1 MHKSRLAAFVI
12 DTQDG
17 DLNQAKQFWS
27 KALGQDC
34 KEYDSNNFSP
44 INTPSDQPHIW
55 LHKVDHSS
63 RIHLDI
69 ETDNISAEVDR
80 LKKLGA
86 IIFEEKEK
94 WVVMEAPTGHRF
106 CVVNPQR
113 SDFNSSDQVNI
124 WDK

>member
-1 MHKSRLAAFVI
+1 
-12 DTQDG
+12 
-17 DLNQAKQFWS
+17 
-27 KALGQDC
+27 
-34 KEYDSNNFSP
+34 
-44 INTPSDQPHIW
+44 
-55 LHKVDHSS
+55 VDHSS

-113 SDFNSSDQVNI
+113 RDFNSSDQVNI

>member
-12 DTQDG
+12 DTHGD

-34 KEYDSNNFSP
+34 KEYDSINFSP
-44 INTPSDQPHIW
+44 INMPDDQPHIW
-55 LHKVDHSS
+55 LHKVDHPSH
-63 RIHLDI
+63 IHLDI
-69 ETDNISAEVDR
+69 ETDNIDAEVDR

-86 IIFEEKEK
+86 TVFEKKEK
-94 WVVMEAPTGHRF
+94 WVVMEAPTGHHF

-113 SDFNSSDQVNI
+113 DDFDSSNQVNC
-124 WDK
+124 WD

>member
-12 DTQDG
+12 DTQDD

-34 KEYDSNNFSP
+34 NEYDSNNFSP

>member
-1 MHKSRLAAFVI
+1 
-12 DTQDG
+12 
-17 DLNQAKQFWS
+17 
-27 KALGQDC
+27 
-34 KEYDSNNFSP
+34 
-44 INTPSDQPHIW
+44 
-55 LHKVDHSS
+55 
-63 RIHLDI
+63 
-69 ETDNISAEVDR
+69 

-106 CVVNPQR
+106 RVVNPQR